1 MLSDILKTCLNIR
14 KNEVVLIVTDDDK
27 LNVAAELESAA
38 RQLSNE
44 VLAVKMK
51 PRSHHAEEPPEAVA
65 SAMRSADVV
74 IAPTTMSL
82 THTDARKKACEAGAR
97 VATMPGITM
106 EMLREGALLADYNAV
121 KKRTDKI
128 ARLLTKAREIRI
140 ETSLGSDFRAS
151 LRGRKGIADS
161 GIFTKKGAFGNL
173 PAGEAFIAPV
183 EGSSSG
189 ILVFD
194 GSFSSIGVLK
204 EPLKLQI
211 KKGKVVSCE
220 RMMQVLKKYK
230 NASNVAE
237 IGIGTNEKARLTG
250 NVLEDEKVFGTAH
263 IALGDNH
270 TFGGRT
276 RAEIHLDGIIKK
288 PNLWLDGRQIMRE
301 GELIVHLKTCHSK
314 RNKYP
319 VGKY

>member
-1 MLSDILKTCLNIR
+1 MLIDVLKACLNIR
-14 KNEVVLIVTDDDK
+14 KKEIVLIVTDDNK
-27 LNVAAELESAA
+27 LEVAAEIESAA
-38 RQLSNE
+38 RHLSGE
-44 VLAVKMK
+44 VLVIKMK
-51 PRSHHAEEPPEAVA
+51 PRSHHAEEPPSAVA
-65 SAMRSADVV
+65 QAMKNSDVV

-82 THTDARKKACEAGAR
+82 THTDARKKACETGAR

-106 EMLREGALLADYNAV
+106 EMLREGALLADYSV
-121 KKRTDKI
+121 IKKRTDRI
-128 ARLLTKAREIRI
+128 ARLLTKAIEIRI
-140 ETSLGSDFRAS
+140 KTSLGSDFKAS

-161 GIFTKKGAFGNL
+161 GIIAKKSAFGNL

-183 EGSSSG
+183 ERSSSG
-189 ILVFD
+189 VLVFD

-220 RMMQVLKKYK
+220 GGDAEKMMQMLKKYK

-237 IGIGTNEKARLTG
+237 MGIGTNEKAMLMG

-263 IALGDNH
+263 VALGDNH
-270 TFGGRT
+270 TFGGKT

-301 GELIVHLKTCHSK
+301 GELIIH
-314 RNKYP
+314 
-319 VGKY
+319 

>member
-1 MLSDILKTCLNIR
+1 MLIDVLKACLNIR
-14 KNEVVLIVTDDDK
+14 KKEIVLIVTDDNK
-27 LNVAAELESAA
+27 LEVAAEIESAA
-38 RQLSNE
+38 RQLSDE
-44 VLAVKMK
+44 VLVVKMK
-51 PRSHHAEEPPEAVA
+51 PRSHHAEEPPSAVA
-65 SAMRSADVV
+65 QAMKNSDVV

-82 THTDARKKACEAGAR
+82 THTDARKKACETGAR

-106 EMLREGALLADYNAV
+106 EMLREGALLADYNVV

-140 ETSLGSDFRAS
+140 KTSLGSDFKAS

-161 GIFTKKGAFGNL
+161 GIIVKKGAFGNL

-220 RMMQVLKKYK
+220 GSDAEKMMQMLKKYK

-237 IGIGTNEKARLTG
+237 IGIGTNEKAMLMG

-263 IALGDNH
+263 VALGDNH
-270 TFGGRT
+270 TFGGKT

-301 GELIVHLKTCHSK
+301 GELLCSL
-314 RNKYP
+314 
-319 VGKY
+319 